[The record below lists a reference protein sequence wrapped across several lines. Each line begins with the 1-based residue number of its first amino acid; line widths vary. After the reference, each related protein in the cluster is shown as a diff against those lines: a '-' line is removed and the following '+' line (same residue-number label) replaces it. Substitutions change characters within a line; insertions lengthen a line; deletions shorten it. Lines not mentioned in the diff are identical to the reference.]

1 MATGDEQEFF
11 AKAFIAQGN
20 GDLAKVTN
28 LSMSL
33 TNNGKQVHTLRR
45 SGAGVTI
52 GPPESEISFD
62 FVIGEDGFER
72 DYVQDVQRGRIR
84 QLRVKTP
91 GGKVFT
97 HNGIYNKVSIDGP
110 LDDAVKGSCTF
121 VGALEEQRQ
130 SAVT

>member
-1 MATGDEQEFF
+1 MAEQEFF
-11 AKAFIAQGN
+11 SKAFIAQGN
-20 GDLAKVTN
+20 GDLTKVTN
-28 LSMSL
+28 LSVSL
-33 TNNGKQVHTLRR
+33 ANGGKQVHTLRKP
-45 SGAGVTI
+45 GAGVTI

-72 DYVQDVQRGRIR
+72 DYVRDVQRGTIR

-91 GGKVFT
+91 GGGVLT
-97 HNGIYNKVSIDGP
+97 HNGIYTKVSIDGP

-130 SAVT
+130 SLVA